1 MTKIDHISCVI
12 IVKNALDT
20 IADVLDALV
29 CFEDVVVYDN
39 GSDDGT
45 QALASRYPNV
55 NLIEGPFLGFGET
68 KQRAVS
74 YAHNDWV
81 LSLDADEVLSDN
93 FISELTHFPL
103 NDGCVYSIT
112 RSNYY
117 KDREVRYCWGK
128 DIIVR
133 LYNRTKTD
141 FNSSKIHELVITKGL
156 DVMPLVGVVR
166 HYPYQNI
173 SQFIIK
179 LDKYS
184 SLFAED
190 KRGIKRSSPLKA
202 FLNAGFSF
210 FKTYI
215 LKRGFMDGSAGL
227 IIAFSHMAT
236 NFYKYMKLYE
246 LNRLDQINRPNDV
259 GRDDN

>member
-1 MTKIDHISCVI
+1 MTNIEHISCVI
-12 IVKNALDT
+12 IVKNAKET
-20 IADVLDALV
+20 MANVLDALC
-29 CFEDVVVYDN
+29 CFDDVVVYDN

-45 QALASRYPNV
+45 QEVAASYNNV
-55 NLIEGPFLGFGET
+55 NLVNGPFLGFGET
-68 KQRAVS
+68 KQRAAT
-74 YAHNDWV
+74 YAKHDWV
-81 LSLDADEVLSDN
+81 LSLDADEVLTDD
-93 FISELTHFPL
+93 FVQGLISLKL
-103 NDGCVYSIT
+103 NDQNVYSIT
-112 RSNYY
+112 RSNFY
-117 KDREVRYCWGK
+117 KDREVKHCWGK

-133 LYNRTKTD
+133 LYNRSRTD
-141 FNSSKIHELVITKGL
+141 FNSSKVHELIVTEGFNIEAL
-156 DVMPLVGVVR
+156 QGVVR

-190 KRGIKRSSPLKA
+190 KQGIKRSSPLKA
-202 FLNAGFSF
+202 FLNGGFSF
-210 FKTYI
+210 FKTYL

-246 LNRLDQINRPNDV
+246 LNKLAASERSNKEGSHDH
-259 GRDDN
+259 

>member
-1 MTKIDHISCVI
+1 MTKIKDVSCVI
-12 IVKNALDT
+12 IVKNAAGT
-20 IADVLDALV
+20 ITTVLDALA
-29 CFEDVVVYDN
+29 CFHDVVVYDN

-45 QALASRYPNV
+45 QALVANYSNV
-55 NLIEGPFLGFGET
+55 NLVEGPFLGFGET
-68 KQRAVS
+68 KQRAAS
-74 YAHNDWV
+74 YALNDWV
-81 LSLDADEVLSDN
+81 LSLDADEVLSDD
-93 FISELTHFPL
+93 FIGELACL
-103 NDGCVYSIT
+103 SLAEGCVYSIT

-117 KDREVRYCWGK
+117 KDREVKYCWGK
-128 DIIVR
+128 DVIVR
-133 LYNRTKTD
+133 LYDRTQTD
-141 FNSSKIHELVITKGL
+141 FNSNKVHEFVVTEGFEVILL
-156 DVMPLVGVVR
+156 DGVVK

-190 KRGIKRSSPLKA
+190 KHGIKRSSPLKA

-210 FKTYI
+210 FTTYI

-246 LNRLDQINRPNDV
+246 LNKFEPVKRSSDV
-259 GRDDN
+259 SQDAD

>member
-1 MTKIDHISCVI
+1 MIEIKHISCVI
-12 IVKNALDT
+12 IVKNAAGT
-20 IADVLDALV
+20 ISNVLDALD
-29 CFEDVVVYDN
+29 CFHDVVVYDN

-45 QALASRYPNV
+45 QTIAADYPNV
-55 NLIEGPFLGFGET
+55 NLVEGPFLGFGET
-68 KQRAVS
+68 KQRAAS
-74 YAHNDWV
+74 YARYDWV
-81 LSLDADEVLSDN
+81 LSLDADEVLSNEFVDGLART
-93 FISELTHFPL
+93 SLVE
-103 NDGCVYSIT
+103 GCVYSIT
-112 RSNYY
+112 RSNFY
-117 KDREVRYCWGK
+117 KDREVKYCWGK
-128 DIIVR
+128 DVIVR
-133 LYNRTKTD
+133 LYNRTQTD
-141 FNSSKIHELVITKGL
+141 FNSSKVHELVVTEGFEVIL
-156 DVMPLVGVVR
+156 LEGVVR

-190 KRGIKRSSPLKA
+190 KQGIKKSSPLKA

-246 LNRLDQINRPNDV
+246 LNRLDQDKRQNGISQNED
-259 GRDDN
+259 